1 MKVVI
6 ETHGSNSDHDQEKL
20 ESFLENA
27 MENGIVVN
35 GTVAETS
42 TQVNQLWV
50 LVLHCFFNLNDF
62 PKKNRIKSVNFIKSK

>member
-1 MKVVI
+1 MI

-42 TQVNQLWV
+42 TQVNQLWLRV
-50 LVLHCFFNLNDF
+50 SHYSC
-62 PKKNRIKSVNFIKSK
+62 IFIPL